1 MEKGEQELI
10 RQLKQDDEKA
20 FNSLF
25 YHYHARVYNLSRRFL
40 PDKEDAEE
48 IVQIVFIA
56 LWENRQQIDEE
67 QPLAGYILSI
77 ARHWIYNSLKKS
89 VYRQRYIDYLL
100 GQNNSFNFKTEDVV
114 LYNELN
120 MVFNKLISNLPP
132 KRSEIFKLSRI
143 DGLSYREIAD
153 QLSISE
159 STVNTQITKALD
171 FIRKNIKVLY

>member
-10 RQLKQDDEKA
+10 RRLKQDDEKA

-25 YHYHARVYNLSRRFL
+25 YHYHARVYNLAKQFL
-40 PDKEDAEE
+40 QDKEDAEE

-56 LWENRQQIDEE
+56 LWENRHQIDEDH
-67 QPLAGYILSI
+67 PLAGYILTI
-77 ARHWIYNSLKKS
+77 ARHWIYNLLKRN
-89 VYRQRYIDYLL
+89 VYRQGYIDYLL
-100 GQNNSFNFKTEDVV
+100 GQNNSFNNKTEDVV

-120 MVFNKLISNLPP
+120 QLFNKLIADLPP

-143 DGLSYREIAD
+143 DGLSYREIAE
-153 QLSISE
+153 QLSITE

-171 FIRKNIKVLY
+171 YIRKNIKVLY